1 MTRFLV
7 LLAIFFAGGL
17 SLLVG
22 FSNAVDDAEDAS
34 LDETGPTGPFLT
46 TPVAAPV

>member
-22 FSNAVDDAEDAS
+22 FAMALDAAERGSLGEVGSSDAIPR
-34 LDETGPTGPFLT
+34 D
-46 TPVAAPV
+46 AA

>member
-17 SLLVG
+17 SLWVG
-22 FSNAVDDAEDAS
+22 FSNAVNDAEDAS
-34 LDETGPTGPFLT
+34 LGENGPADAQLG
-46 TPVAAPV
+46 APA

>member
-22 FSNAVDDAEDAS
+22 FARARTVTVAS
-34 LDETGPTGPFLT
+34 KSATGP
-46 TPVAAPV
+46 A

>member
-22 FSNAVDDAEDAS
+22 FARAEDRQDGAIRDG
-34 LDETGPTGPFLT
+34 LGTVG
-46 TPVAAPV
+46 AAFADGS

>member
-22 FSNAVDDAEDAS
+22 FARAEDRHGAEIRDGS
-34 LDETGPTGPFLT
+34 GMIGAA
-46 TPVAAPV
+46 VADGS